1 MMKKVIIIGGG
12 ASGLVAANILN
23 STNKYEIT
31 IIDQSNKLARKILA
45 SGNGRCNVS
54 NTNIDTKFYNTN
66 NPLVDKII
74 HSFDPYEFF
83 YDLGMELKQEGN
95 LLYPYSHSSLT
106 VKNTLLHKLDNV
118 SIFDECLVTNII
130 PGNTNTVVT
139 NKGKYQAD
147 YVIVCTG
154 SKANNLS
161 GEHNLDILQNMHLD
175 INPVRPSLVPI
186 KTKEVYK
193 SISGVRSKAN
203 VSLFLDEKLIKK
215 ESGEVLFTDYGLS
228 GICIMQ
234 LSRYIE
240 EGNNYTIQIDLLKDI
255 KDFNEYQRQRTKRLG
270 SMYYEGIFNDKLAKL
285 INDNNINPKKMVFT
299 VKSVHDA
306 LRAQVMKGGLS
317 LDEVNDK
324 LELKKYSD
332 IYVCGEV
339 LDVDGACGGY
349 NLHFAFGSGQYVA
362 KKIIEGESDVKD

>member
-12 ASGLVAANILN
+12 ASGLVAANVLN
-23 STNKYEIT
+23 ETNKYEIT
-31 IIDQSNKLARKILA
+31 IIDQANKLARKILA

-54 NTNIDTKFYNTN
+54 NTNIDTKFYNTSDE
-66 NPLVDKII
+66 LIDKII

-83 YDLGMELKQEGN
+83 NGLGMELKQEGN

-106 VKNTLLHKLDNV
+106 VKNVLLHNLDNV
-118 SIFDECLVTNII
+118 SIFDECLVTKII
-130 PGNTNTVVT
+130 PGDMNIVET
-139 NKGKYQAD
+139 NKGKYEAD
-147 YVIVCTG
+147 YVLVCTG

-161 GEHNLDILQNMHLD
+161 GEHNLDILEYLNLD
-175 INPVRPSLVPI
+175 IKPVTPSLVPI

-193 SISGVRSKAN
+193 SISGVRAK
-203 VSLFLDEKLIKK
+203 VSVALYQEDKLIKK

-234 LSRYIE
+234 LSRHIE
-240 EGNNYTIQIDLLKDI
+240 EGQKYTIHIDLLKDI
-255 KDFNEYQRQRTKRLG
+255 KDFKDYQSKRLRKFG

-285 INDNNINPKKMVFT
+285 LNENDINPKNMIFN
-299 VKSVHDA
+299 VKSLHDA
-306 LRAQVMKGGLS
+306 SRAQVMKGGVS

-324 LELKKYSD
+324 LELKKYPN

-349 NLHFAFGSGQYVA
+349 NLHFAFGSGKYVA
-362 KKIIEGESDVKD
+362 KGIIRGDNDVKD